1 MDRAGWIGLDGGP
14 ITTISVVARGSA
26 PPRTRLTVAHTSPRG
41 SAATSRKFTRAS
53 DVAPFRWLAEGTKV
67 PTLMRMTW
75 TWKIGRI
82 AGIDAHVHASFSLL
96 LAWAAWSSYAGAG
109 TLLAALLGVVFLL
122 AVFGSVLLHEVG
134 HALAARHFG
143 IRTRQILL
151 LPIGGVAQLE
161 GEPRTPKQELL
172 IALAGPA
179 VNFVI
184 AAALSVWMVLGF
196 VPTSGL
202 LASVLVANLS
212 IGLFNLL
219 PAFPM
224 DGGRVL
230 RALLAER
237 LGGFRA
243 TQLAV
248 KIGKVAAVAL
258 GIVGLATSWMLTL
271 VAVFV
276 WFAADA
282 EARRGGP
289 TYGHPRV
296 RPFWPDFDPRERVVV
311 LLRRPF

>member
-1 MDRAGWIGLDGGP
+1 M
-14 ITTISVVARGSA
+14 
-26 PPRTRLTVAHTSPRG
+26 
-41 SAATSRKFTRAS
+41 
-53 DVAPFRWLAEGTKV
+53 
-67 PTLMRMTW
+67 MTW

-82 AGIDAHVHASFSLL
+82 AGIDAHVHASFLL
-96 LAWAAWSSYAGAG
+96 LLGWAAWSSYTGGG
-109 TLLAALLGVVFLL
+109 TWFAALMGVVFLL
-122 AVFGSVLLHEVG
+122 TVFGSVLLHELG
-134 HALAARHFG
+134 HALTARRFG

-161 GEPRTPKQELL
+161 GEPRTPRQELL
-172 IALAGPA
+172 VALAGPA

-184 AAALSVWMVLGF
+184 AAVLALWMALGF
-196 VPTSGL
+196 VPTTGL
-202 LASVLVANLS
+202 FGALLVANLS
-212 IGLFNLL
+212 IGLFNLI

-237 LGGFRA
+237 MGGFRA

-248 KIGKVAAVAL
+248 KIGKVAAITL

-289 TYGHPRV
+289 AYGRQRAPL
-296 RPFWPDFDPRERVVV
+296 FWPAFDPRERVVV
-311 LLRRPF
+311 FVRRPF